1 MTLEELEEV
10 LLSIALKDDNPND
23 ADTSFLKLYRHYSVP
38 LQSIIK
44 VVLKKMG
51 VYNVELMDT
60 ALNNTFVKIFE
71 NPPLDF
77 KIKEDN
83 TLDNCFIAYLVTI
96 TKNEILNLL
105 KPKDYNKMTVLE
117 SDVPDVAF
125 EEFEI
130 DDSFVGI
137 NAKTLND
144 ALNTLKQ
151 EHKEIILALYNY
163 HEEGKKTPT
172 EVLDILCKTYGTTRD
187 SIRQIKKR
195 GVDKIIEYFSKNSN
209 LIPLK
214 NVK

>member
-1 MTLEELEEV
+1 MTLEELEEI
-10 LLSIALKDDNPND
+10 LLSIALKEEDSKS
-23 ADTSFLKLYRHYSVP
+23 ADISFSKLYKHYSIP

-51 VYNVELMDT
+51 IYDVDLMNT
-60 ALNNTFVKIFE
+60 ALNTTFVKIYE

-77 KIKEDN
+77 KIKENN

-96 TKNEILNLL
+96 TKHEILSLL
-105 KPKDYNKMTVLE
+105 KPKKDDKVTISE
-117 SDVPDVAF
+117 SDLRDIAF
-125 EEFEI
+125 EEYEI
-130 DDSFVGI
+130 DDSILSI

-144 ALNTLKQ
+144 ALNTLKP

-172 EVLDILCKTYGTTRD
+172 EVLDTLCKTYGTTRD

-195 GVDKIIEYFSKNSN
+195 GMDKIIEYFSKHSN
-209 LIPLK
+209 LIPIK
-214 NVK
+214 NAK